1 MRGYFVGKI
10 HCIFINFLVVIS
22 SEFDGNNLSNTMA
35 ENLSTTHSILTVRC
49 SQSILST
56 QSLEFEVI
64 LDQRVQARM
73 IHLVADYERLNIET
87 AEFHRWVMEM
97 RSHVDNACAPS
108 YSSCGPSKDLPPL
121 TL

>member
-1 MRGYFVGKI
+1 M
-10 HCIFINFLVVIS
+10 
-22 SEFDGNNLSNTMA
+22 
-35 ENLSTTHSILTVRC
+35 
-49 SQSILST
+49 
-56 QSLEFEVI
+56 I

-87 AEFHRWVMEM
+87 AEFRRWATEM
-97 RSHVDNACAPS
+97 RSQVGNACAPS